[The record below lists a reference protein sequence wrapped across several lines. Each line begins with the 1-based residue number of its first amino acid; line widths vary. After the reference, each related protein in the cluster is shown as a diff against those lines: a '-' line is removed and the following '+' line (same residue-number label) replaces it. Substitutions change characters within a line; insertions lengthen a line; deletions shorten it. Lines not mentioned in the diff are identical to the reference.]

1 MSHSRQTRSI
11 GIDPI
16 KLALGVFV
24 VLGVLLTVL
33 AGYALLSSLAGGAG
47 ALPPELAMTVVFAA
61 VLVATGAAVRR
72 FVPQRS

>member
-16 KLALGVFV
+16 KIALGVFV

-33 AGYALLSSLAGGAG
+33 AGYALLSSLTGGPA
-47 ALPPELAMTVVFAA
+47 ALPPELAMTVVF
-61 VLVATGAAVRR
+61 GAALLLTGWGVRR